1 MALTFHRDALDDCG
15 AAAKSASGV
24 FAGLIGTDAPEA
36 AAFGTVSGSQALAS
50 AVSAL
55 RGAAEQAAKTLGRR
69 LEAVDRTLD
78 AVDRTFTS
86 ADGQA
91 VRR

>member
-1 MALTFHRDALDDCG
+1 MALTFQRDALGDCG
-15 AAAKSASGV
+15 AAAKSAAGA
-24 FAGLIGTDAPEA
+24 FAGLIGGDVPDTGAY
-36 AAFGTVSGSQALAS
+36 GTVSGSPALAS

-55 RGAAEQAAKTLGRR
+55 RGTAERAAKTLGSR

-86 ADGQA
+86 ADSQA

>member
-1 MALTFHRDALDDCG
+1 MALTFQRDALGDCG

-24 FAGLIGTDAPEA
+24 FAELIGPDAPDA

-50 AVSAL
+50 AVAGL
-55 RGAAEQAAKTLGRR
+55 RSAAERAAKTLGGR

-86 ADGQA
+86 ADDQA